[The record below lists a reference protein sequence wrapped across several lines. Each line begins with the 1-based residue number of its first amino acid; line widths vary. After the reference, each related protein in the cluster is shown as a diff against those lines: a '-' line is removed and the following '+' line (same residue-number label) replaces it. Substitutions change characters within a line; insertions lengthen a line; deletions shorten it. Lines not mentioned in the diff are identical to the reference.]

1 MRIDLLD
8 GKKWS
13 PKETMARWYFGE
25 NYVQVN
31 ISNGSAYYKLV
42 GFEGELENADEVLS
56 QLSYFTGVSCRRIY
70 LSKF

>member
-13 PKETMARWYFGE
+13 PKETIARWYFGE
-25 NYVQVN
+25 KFVQVN
-31 ISNGSAYYKLV
+31 ISSGSAYYKLI
-42 GFEGELENADEVLS
+42 GFEGELENTDEVVS
-56 QLSYFTGVSCRRIY
+56 QLSYFTNVNCKRIY